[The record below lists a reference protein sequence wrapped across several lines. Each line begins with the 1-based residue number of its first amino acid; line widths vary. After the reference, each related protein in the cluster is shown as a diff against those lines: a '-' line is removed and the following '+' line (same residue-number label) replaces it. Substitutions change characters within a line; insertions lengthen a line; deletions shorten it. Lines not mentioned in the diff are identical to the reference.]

1 MMGEVSSI
9 AQVSDKQQSY
19 SQCNNILPKEKKGQ
33 NIFSIVKV
41 STRVLSLN
49 KQFLNIHKN
58 RYEKQG
64 QNPQNPPILV
74 YHITYYILL
83 GSKLKLHS
91 VLYIDS
97 KKLIS
102 TKSQISAILLF
113 GLNIFV
119 MVEASINSTGCQR
132 EQFSTEGV
140 Y

>member
-9 AQVSDKQQSY
+9 AQVSDKLQSN

-49 KQFLNIHKN
+49 KLFLNIHKN

-64 QNPQNPPILV
+64 QNPPILV
-74 YHITYYILL
+74 YHITYNILL

-102 TKSQISAILLF
+102 TKSEISAILLF

-132 EQFSTEGV
+132 EQFSSEGV

>member
-1 MMGEVSSI
+1 
-9 AQVSDKQQSY
+9 
-19 SQCNNILPKEKKGQ
+19 
-33 NIFSIVKV
+33 V

-49 KQFLNIHKN
+49 KLFLNIHKN

-64 QNPQNPPILV
+64 QNPPILV
-74 YHITYYILL
+74 YHITYYVLL

-102 TKSQISAILLF
+102 TKSEISAILLF

-132 EQFSTEGV
+132 EQFSSEGV
-140 Y
+140 YWDFLMMQSSRNSSTSQLETHSSVVGGLGWQLAQAIVFTQS

>member
-1 MMGEVSSI
+1 M
-9 AQVSDKQQSY
+9 
-19 SQCNNILPKEKKGQ
+19 
-33 NIFSIVKV
+33 KV

-49 KQFLNIHKN
+49 KLFLNIHKN

-64 QNPQNPPILV
+64 QNPPILV
-74 YHITYYILL
+74 YHITYYVLL

-102 TKSQISAILLF
+102 TKSEISAILLF

-132 EQFSTEGV
+132 EQFSSEGV